1 MKHCGTQELTTER
14 LVLRRMTTDDCEMM
28 FGNWANDPEV
38 TRYLRWEPHRDWVVT
53 MAYLNEIVKQY
64 DRPDFY
70 DWGICDKV
78 TGVLMG
84 SISIAPAESCE
95 REKPYAWKNVK
106 TELLGGMYE
115 IGYTLGKKWWNQGYA
130 TEAAAAVRDY
140 WFGMVGAPWL
150 AGFHASQNVAS
161 SRVLAKTGFHYDHDT
176 VLHRFD
182 GTEVPCLAW
191 YLLNPGSQKSDEPAA
206 AAPLYRQN
214 QRNQRRMPR
223 QPSDIHSPAPYFC

>member
-84 SISIAPAESCE
+84 NISIAPAESCE

-106 TELLGGMYE
+106 TELLGGRM
-115 IGYTLGKKWWNQGYA
+115 
-130 TEAAAAVRDY
+130 AAVL
-140 WFGMVGAPWL
+140 WCGARPGYSFSPPLCRRTSGPWRPWRCL
-150 AGFHASQNVAS
+150 QN
-161 SRVLAKTGFHYDHDT
+161 
-176 VLHRFD
+176 
-182 GTEVPCLAW
+182 GTERSRMRPCWTHWASV
-191 YLLNPGSQKSDEPAA
+191 G
-206 AAPLYRQN
+206 
-214 QRNQRRMPR
+214 
-223 QPSDIHSPAPYFC
+223 

>member
-28 FGNWANDPEV
+28 FGNWANAPEV

-84 SISIAPAESCE
+84 NISIAPAESCE

-115 IGYTLGKKWWNQGYA
+115 IGYSLGKKVVEPGLCHRSRRCRARLLVWHGWRA
-130 TEAAAAVRDY
+130 
-140 WFGMVGAPWL
+140 L
-150 AGFHASQNVAS
+150 AG
-161 SRVLAKTGFHYDHDT
+161 RV
-176 VLHRFD
+176 
-182 GTEVPCLAW
+182 
-191 YLLNPGSQKSDEPAA
+191 
-206 AAPLYRQN
+206 
-214 QRNQRRMPR
+214 PR
-223 QPSDIHSPAPYFC
+223 QPECGKQPRVGQDRLPL

>member
-1 MKHCGTQELTTER
+1 MGVAVIGVVFAHNFIIKFVLTAAILFIYCNIYRAQLYKLCRSLWALCGGICCTAKHNYCKGKVVYQDEALRHTSVDHRAAGPASYDNRR
-14 LVLRRMTTDDCEMM
+14 LRNDVWQL
-28 FGNWANDPEV
+28 ANDPEV

-115 IGYTLGKKWWNQGYA
+115 IGYTLGKKWWNQA
-130 TEAAAAVRDY
+130 MPPKPPLPCAI
-140 WFGMVGAPWL
+140 
-150 AGFHASQNVAS
+150 
-161 SRVLAKTGFHYDHDT
+161 TG
-176 VLHRFD
+176 
-182 GTEVPCLAW
+182 LAW
-191 YLLNPGSQKSDEPAA
+191 
-206 AAPLYRQN
+206 
-214 QRNQRRMPR
+214 
-223 QPSDIHSPAPYFC
+223 

>member
-84 SISIAPAESCE
+84 NISIAPAESCE

-115 IGYTLGKKWWNQGYA
+115 IGYSLGKSGGTRAMPPKPPLPCAITGLARLARPGWPGSTPARMWQ
-130 TEAAAAVRDY
+130 AAACWPRPASIMTTIP
-140 WFGMVGAPWL
+140 FCTALTAPRCPAWP
-150 AGFHASQNVAS
+150 
-161 SRVLAKTGFHYDHDT
+161 
-176 VLHRFD
+176 
-182 GTEVPCLAW
+182 GTC
-191 YLLNPGSQKSDEPAA
+191 
-206 AAPLYRQN
+206 
-214 QRNQRRMPR
+214 
-223 QPSDIHSPAPYFC
+223 

>member
-130 TEAAAAVRDY
+130 TEAAEMCIRDRPSNGS
-140 WFGMVGAPWL
+140 F
-150 AGFHASQNVAS
+150 
-161 SRVLAKTGFHYDHDT
+161 SR
-176 VLHRFD
+176 
-182 GTEVPCLAW
+182 
-191 YLLNPGSQKSDEPAA
+191 
-206 AAPLYRQN
+206 
-214 QRNQRRMPR
+214 
-223 QPSDIHSPAPYFC
+223 

>member
-106 TELLGGMYE
+106 TELCHRSRRCRARLLVWHGRC
-115 IGYTLGKKWWNQGYA
+115 A
-130 TEAAAAVRDY
+130 
-140 WFGMVGAPWL
+140 L
-150 AGFHASQNVAS
+150 AG
-161 SRVLAKTGFHYDHDT
+161 RV
-176 VLHRFD
+176 
-182 GTEVPCLAW
+182 
-191 YLLNPGSQKSDEPAA
+191 
-206 AAPLYRQN
+206 
-214 QRNQRRMPR
+214 PR
-223 QPSDIHSPAPYFC
+223 QPECGKQPRVGQDRLPL

>member
-84 SISIAPAESCE
+84 NISIAPAESCE

-115 IGYTLGKKWWNQGYA
+115 IGYTLGKKWWNQG
-130 TEAAAAVRDY
+130 
-140 WFGMVGAPWL
+140 L
-150 AGFHASQNVAS
+150 S
-161 SRVLAKTGFHYDHDT
+161 L
-176 VLHRFD
+176 
-182 GTEVPCLAW
+182 
-191 YLLNPGSQKSDEPAA
+191 
-206 AAPLYRQN
+206 
-214 QRNQRRMPR
+214 
-223 QPSDIHSPAPYFC
+223 IHI